1 MKDHSA
7 VFSHTVQVTHRGF
20 EGILLLDTLI
30 VVHSIKVKSGETVGR
45 TWKAHQSP
53 RMFSQCSVNEYIVQP
68 SVT

>member
-30 VVHSIKVKSGETVGR
+30 LVHSIKVKSGETDGR
-45 TWKAHQSP
+45 TWKAHQG
-53 RMFSQCSVNEYIVQP
+53 CSVNVRSMSTLYNRA
-68 SVT
+68 